1 MNLIEVIRMIARD
14 TEIIVMYDIATTPV
28 YIGNCEDYYNLIKGI
43 KKYEKDEVV
52 NIDVKDE
59 KLIITYTHNSLL
71 TDEEKR
77 YLTNLLKPYKD
88 QFDYM
93 IKIENRR
100 GNNYLLYFYSETEDS
115 LCFYLPILDSK
126 NYSKLELNT
135 RYNAEMLELYL

>member
-1 MNLIEVIRMIARD
+1 MNLIEAIRMIARD

-28 YIGNCEDYYNLIKGI
+28 YTGKCEDYYNLIKGI

-52 NIDVKDE
+52 NIDLKDE

-71 TDEEKR
+71 TDEEKI

-93 IKIENRR
+93 MKFDNK
-100 GNNYLLYFYSETEDS
+100 GLNFLYFYSKTKDFNF
-115 LCFYLPILDSK
+115 FYLPILDPES
-126 NYSKLELNT
+126 YSKLEFGT
-135 RYNAEMLELYL
+135 QYTAEMLELYL

>member
-28 YIGNCEDYYNLIKGI
+28 YTGKCEDYYNLIKGI

-52 NIDVKDE
+52 NIDLKDE

-71 TDEEKR
+71 TDEEKI

-93 IKIENRR
+93 VKFYNK
-100 GNNYLLYFYSETEDS
+100 GLNFLYFYSKTKDFNF
-115 LCFYLPILDSK
+115 FYLPILDPES
-126 NYSKLELNT
+126 YSKLELNT
-135 RYNAEMLELYL
+135 RYDAEMLELYL